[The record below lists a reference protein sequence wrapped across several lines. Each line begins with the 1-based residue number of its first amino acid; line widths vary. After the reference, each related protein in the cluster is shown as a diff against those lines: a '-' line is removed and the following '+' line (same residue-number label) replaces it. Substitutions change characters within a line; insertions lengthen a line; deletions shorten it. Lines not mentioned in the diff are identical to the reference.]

1 MNLMIKRSVMERPT
15 ESNRSTTSGET
26 DTTSGQTSTTSGH
39 QVRRVDKLVLQMDN

>member
-1 MNLMIKRSVMERPT
+1 MKRPT
-15 ESNRSTTSGET
+15 ESNRSTTSGQT